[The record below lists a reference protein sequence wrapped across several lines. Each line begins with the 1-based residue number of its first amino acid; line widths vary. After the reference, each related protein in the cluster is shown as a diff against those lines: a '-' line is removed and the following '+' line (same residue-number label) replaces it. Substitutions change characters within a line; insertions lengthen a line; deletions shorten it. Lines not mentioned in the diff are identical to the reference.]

1 MSDEEKKN
9 KVSVTE
15 LTCTIGEFIEA
26 IDRTLDNTEAVTL
39 CVSGPAGAGKTSI
52 IEQRAKIRGFRVVV
66 MRCSMM
72 DALDINGNPV
82 IVGTGED
89 TTTVYAKPQRLP
101 AWDEK
106 ALIFFDELN
115 RGKEETQQAVFRIVE
130 GRGTDSWKFNPANH
144 RVIVAINPSNVDYH
158 NSAMDKALVNR
169 FLKISVMPDI
179 KSFLRYGYDNNLD
192 ERILQFL
199 SHSNGSLHVEGLDV
213 EGDTPWASPRSW
225 EKLSHFIKGG
235 KFSSDNMLYLA
246 AAGAVGSEVGA
257 QFISFLA
264 DPDRPVRAV
273 DIIEDFS
280 DDLKKK
286 FKQHQEKRIDKALS
300 TVLDLTALMNSKFD
314 KKFIPQLKAF
324 YACVN
329 NDEIKTSF
337 IKGLDQG
344 DDSKFDAIVV
354 GLGITD
360 EAITMAREV
369 SDIKA
374 KAGKKGK

>member
-1 MSDEEKKN
+1 MSEETKS
-9 KVSVTE
+9 KVAITE
-15 LTCTIGEFIEA
+15 LTCTIGEFIECV
-26 IDRTLDNTEAVTL
+26 DRTLDNTEAVTL
-39 CVSGPAGAGKTSI
+39 CVSGPAGSGKTSI
-52 IEQRAKIRGFRVVV
+52 IEQRAKQRNMRVVV

-101 AWDEK
+101 GWDEK
-106 ALIFFDELN
+106 CLIFFDELN
-115 RGKEETQQAVFRIVE
+115 RGKEETQQAVFRVIE

-144 RVIVAINPSNVDYH
+144 RIIVAINPSNVDYH

-169 FLKISVMPDI
+169 FLKISVLPDI
-179 KSFLRYGYDNNLD
+179 KSFMRYGYDNNLD

-235 KFSSDNMLYLA
+235 KFSSDNILYLA

-257 QFISFLA
+257 AFIAFLA

-286 FKQHQEKRIDKALS
+286 FKVHQEKRIDKALA
-300 TVLDLTALMNSKFD
+300 TIMDLTALMNSKFE

-324 YACVN
+324 YACVSN
-329 NDEIKTSF
+329 EEIKTSF
-337 IKGLDQG
+337 LKGLDQG
-344 DDSKFDAIVV
+344 DATKWDDIII
-354 GLGITD
+354 GLGISD

-369 SDIKA
+369 SGLKTR
-374 KAGKKGK
+374 KKSK